1 MPLGLMLSLSVALIL
16 LALSFLFKVA
26 GKLRLTL
33 PLIYFLLVSS
43 ILNKWAA
50 SHESLAFAILYILIA
65 ISVISWLFALKD
77 KLQERRYYRAI
88 EEDMAWQIKR
98 ARERG
103 IPSDSVYFDSDGNL
117 RYNDTKEIVE

>member
-1 MPLGLMLSLSVALIL
+1 MPLGLIISLSVTLIL
-16 LALSFLFKVA
+16 LVLSFLFKVA

-50 SHESLAFAILYILIA
+50 SHETLAFAILYILIA
-65 ISVISWLFALKD
+65 FSVISWLFALKNRW
-77 KLQERRYYRAI
+77 QERRYYKVL

-98 ARERG
+98 AKERG
-103 IPSDSVYFDSDGNL
+103 IPSDSVHFDSEGNM
-117 RYNDTKEIVE
+117 RYNDTNEIVE

>member
-1 MPLGLMLSLSVALIL
+1 MPHGLMLSLSVTLIL
-16 LALSFLFKVA
+16 LVLSFLFKVA

-65 ISVISWLFALKD
+65 VSVISWLFALKD

-98 ARERG
+98 AKERG

>member
-1 MPLGLMLSLSVALIL
+1 MPLGLMLSLSVTLIL

-88 EEDMAWQIKR
+88 EEEHGMADKTCQRTWY
-98 ARERG
+98 
-103 IPSDSVYFDSDGNL
+103 PF
-117 RYNDTKEIVE
+117 

>member
-1 MPLGLMLSLSVALIL
+1 MPLGLMLSLSVTLIL
-16 LALSFLFKVA
+16 LVLSFLFKVA

-65 ISVISWLFALKD
+65 VSVISWLFALKD
-77 KLQERRYYRAI
+77 ILQERRYYRAI

-98 ARERG
+98 AKERG

>member
-1 MPLGLMLSLSVALIL
+1 MPLGLMLSLSVTLIL
-16 LALSFLFKVA
+16 LVLSFLFKVA

-65 ISVISWLFALKD
+65 VSVISWLFALKD

-98 ARERG
+98 AKERG

>member
-1 MPLGLMLSLSVALIL
+1 MPLGLMLSLSVTLIL
-16 LALSFLFKVA
+16 LVLSFLFKVA

-65 ISVISWLFALKD
+65 VSVISWLFALKD

-88 EEDMAWQIKR
+88 EEDMVWQIKR
-98 ARERG
+98 AKERG

>member
-1 MPLGLMLSLSVALIL
+1 M
-16 LALSFLFKVA
+16 
-26 GKLRLTL
+26 
-33 PLIYFLLVSS
+33 
-43 ILNKWAA
+43 NKWAA

-65 ISVISWLFALKD
+65 VSVISWLFALKD

-98 ARERG
+98 AKERG

>member
-1 MPLGLMLSLSVALIL
+1 MPLGLMLSLSVTLIL
-16 LALSFLFKVA
+16 LVLSFLFKVA

-65 ISVISWLFALKD
+65 VSVISWLFALKD

-98 ARERG
+98 AKDRG

>member
-1 MPLGLMLSLSVALIL
+1 MPLGLMLSLSVTLIL
-16 LALSFLFKVA
+16 LVLSFLFKVA
-26 GKLRLTL
+26 VKLRLTL

-65 ISVISWLFALKD
+65 VSVISWLFALKD

-98 ARERG
+98 AKERG

>member
-1 MPLGLMLSLSVALIL
+1 MPLGLMLSLSVTLIL
-16 LALSFLFKVA
+16 LVLSFLFKVA

-50 SHESLAFAILYILIA
+50 SHESLAFTILYILIA
-65 ISVISWLFALKD
+65 VSVISWLFALKD

-98 ARERG
+98 AKERG

>member
-1 MPLGLMLSLSVALIL
+1 MPLGLMLSLSVTLIL
-16 LALSFLFKVA
+16 LVLSFLFKVA

-50 SHESLAFAILYILIA
+50 SHESLACAILYILIA
-65 ISVISWLFALKD
+65 VSVISWLFALKD

-98 ARERG
+98 AKERG